1 MKCYVKE
8 FNIRKEIKIEMKEKY
23 KGITSFSLSNISK
36 KSKELIDQ
44 EMQIKNE
51 IYAYSLAFKN
61 AKDITKNI
69 ELITKFND
77 ILISFLNFY
86 FEKLKDF
93 ESEKF
98 LTYGETLFK
107 SYAYICNNAELLP
120 LWKESV
126 NMEKTLQYISEK
138 FIRKI
143 HFN

>member
-1 MKCYVKE
+1 
-8 FNIRKEIKIEMKEKY
+8 
-23 KGITSFSLSNISK
+23 
-36 KSKELIDQ
+36 
-44 EMQIKNE
+44 MQIKNE

-98 LTYGETLFK
+98 LIYGETLFK

>member
-1 MKCYVKE
+1 MK
-8 FNIRKEIKIEMKEKY
+8 
-23 KGITSFSLSNISK
+23 
-36 KSKELIDQ
+36 
-44 EMQIKNE
+44 IKNE
-51 IYAYSLAFKN
+51 IYVYSLEFKN
-61 AKDITKNI
+61 AKDNKKKL

-77 ILISFLNFY
+77 IIISYLNFY
-86 FEKLKDF
+86 FEKLKDY

-98 LTYGETLFK
+98 LTYGETLFT